1 MTAYLLTDHLLNF
14 MAPALF
20 VALGLV
26 LLARLLGRFIG
37 LKRPAARS
45 FWVHI
50 AIIFI
55 VNLVVLATG
64 LVFFGNDGK
73 MLTYAAL
80 VLCAAVC
87 QCSLLGGW
95 KV

>member
-14 MAPALF
+14 MAPAFF

-26 LLARLLGRFIG
+26 LLAHLMGRFF
-37 LKRPAARS
+37 RS
-45 FWVHI
+45 KKPLRQSLWAQV

-55 VNLVVLATG
+55 ANLLVLAVG

-73 MLTYAAL
+73 ILTYAAL
-80 VLCAAVC
+80 VLTSAGC
-87 QCSLLGGW
+87 QWVLHRGW
-95 KV
+95 QA

>member
-14 MAPALF
+14 MAPAFF
-20 VALGLV
+20 VAVGLV
-26 LLARLLGRFIG
+26 LLARLMG
-37 LKRPAARS
+37 LFFKLKKPLRQSLWAH
-45 FWVHI
+45 V

-55 VNLVVLATG
+55 ANVLVLAAG

-80 VLCAAVC
+80 VLCAALC
-87 QCSLLGGW
+87 QWILSGSNRA
-95 KV
+95 